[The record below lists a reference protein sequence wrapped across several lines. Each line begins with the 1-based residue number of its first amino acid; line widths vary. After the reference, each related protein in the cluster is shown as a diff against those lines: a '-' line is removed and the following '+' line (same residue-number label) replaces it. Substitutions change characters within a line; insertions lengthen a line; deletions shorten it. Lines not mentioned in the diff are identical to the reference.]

1 MEDASISERT
11 LKMMDEAAV
20 NLKNG
25 IAGEPIDVTELNEI
39 ADSLPDED

>member
-1 MEDASISERT
+1 MDNVISEKT
-11 LKMMDEAAV
+11 LRMMDEAAV

-25 IAGEPIDVTELNEI
+25 SAGEPIDTEELKKI